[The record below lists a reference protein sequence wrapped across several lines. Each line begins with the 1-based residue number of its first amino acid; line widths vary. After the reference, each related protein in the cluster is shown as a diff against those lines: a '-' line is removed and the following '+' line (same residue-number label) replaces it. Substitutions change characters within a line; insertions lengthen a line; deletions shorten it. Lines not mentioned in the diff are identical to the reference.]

1 MRWPLTLAS
10 VLAPGLSA
18 ANPAGG
24 QVVAGQATIN
34 APNAGTLVINQSS
47 HSAAINW
54 QQFSVGSNEYVVF
67 NQPSASSTVLN
78 RVVGGMPSE
87 ILGNISAN
95 GRVFLVNPNGIAF
108 GKGAQVDVG
117 GLVAST
123 MDIGNDDF
131 LKGRYVFA
139 GAPGGGGKVSN
150 AGVITARD
158 GGFVVLAGT
167 EVSNSGL
174 IQARLGDVALGS
186 GSAMTLDIGGDGLVN
201 FVVDRA
207 AVSDAAGIE
216 NLGEI
221 TANGGVVVMA
231 ANVARSLIGNAVNN
245 AGRVSAQSIEEHDG
259 AIYLTATGGHIAQT
273 GTLDASGNDG
283 ADGGFV
289 AVRGDRDILLGEQA
303 QILARGADGG
313 EVRLI
318 AGQRLDTAEGSL
330 VDVRGSAGGNG
341 GFVELSGHQSFSARG
356 EVRIGQGGSLLIDP
370 NDIKIVANGQS
381 QCVGADSCFGTDSIE
396 SFLDDGVNVYVIA
409 ANSITLESFGADN
422 SLNSTGSGNLLFGI
436 GSPASGSLPNHSDG
450 YGGTNF
456 VQGSVTATDGGFI
469 RALSDDLKIDIGG
482 YLEITGASNRG
493 DVRVGNLKAAGIE
506 INAADSI
513 QTGSLTAT
521 TDDVDLYAGRSISIG
536 GSVRAEN
543 DDILLIAEGGAVHVA
558 GDVSALSDSV
568 EIYAA
573 GDAEQFYGIQ
583 IEGDVFGRG
592 LIDLTAGS
600 GGINVGNVS
609 LEHRQFDGGD
619 GSLFMQA
626 AGNILVE
633 GLISAISDYGG
644 VDIGLLSSGGS
655 IELRGAQTEGGLT
668 SLIAE
673 SRYNDDQPSPGF
685 SQAVVTLTANQGID
699 VRGGVSISADA
710 VPTSYTIPEFDGQG
724 EQIGEIEVSLN
735 ESTALFSAQTCATG
749 SCTDDGDFATA
760 TELPTAGG
768 LSPSDGNISFEG
780 RVHIEAEGSATVLV
794 GTDGNISFGDK
805 LSVDA
810 GISRSQ
816 YIRRDFSSD
825 SSEAFEVQDGQ
836 ATVFMIAG
844 GEVTPN
850 EENEGITT
858 HGIDVTAA
866 NASVF
871 LNGGQLRLNRL
882 GNDPA
887 LKVTAITD
895 DPATQGVVEG
905 AYFAHRVGDQAA
917 DLTSNFGSAEVSL
930 VATNAANAPA
940 VGIDGDVSVSGPAA
954 SMTIASAGDVLLQN
968 GDLEITGTGYR
979 INGDWS
985 HFDAA
990 FDSGQGF
997 LPDFSRFSAETD
1009 DAVPHAS
1016 LSRLDQ
1022 GELRAGGAELFI
1034 SGYSTGI
1041 ETESTAADSPPIA
1054 GNVQILGDILVEGAG
1069 SADVAI
1075 FATGLDVDGDIGVE
1089 ARLGYIQGS
1098 ARATID
1104 QGEGIITSYDYAF
1117 SDGNE
1122 GAAQYSIANFEFS
1135 GAGSASQVSLANL
1148 TLVGGGAAAVID
1160 NVGRFEADNV
1170 RVLGG
1175 TGGNTPVYV
1184 ESLRV
1189 TRPDGS
1195 SDSYVTEITGEI
1207 SVFDIGFP
1215 DFEGEVIPD
1224 VVTISGDL
1232 EVVGTGMAAAV
1243 VRGGSVDIGNVEV
1256 DARLGRYSSDNPDY
1270 AADLG
1275 KFGDALAWI
1284 EATGANPASIA
1295 GNLSVL
1301 ADGDVHLGLRAAVG
1315 GDAVIR
1321 AGRLGQGHIDQTL
1334 SANLLGFEH
1343 PAASFSGVELAPEE
1357 LITVAS
1363 LDVESDLLLAN
1374 TNLTARNITLD
1385 FDGTGGALDNSV
1397 LRATENLTV
1406 MGGGSLDAGTG
1417 LDWSANAVTLN
1428 NIDVSAS
1435 GQIKLTAGD
1444 DVRLEGGSSLTGG
1457 TVLLDAGDLALSS
1470 GNVVID
1476 AGGLSVRARQ
1486 ISMQSTDFFA
1496 GTTAVALGSDAALL
1510 SELPEAL
1517 RPLSSGPNA
1526 AFEAVDGV
1534 AIGDLVMTGDYLFVR
1549 TGNFNP
1555 GSVSRGLS
1563 TFDTSGGALFMNVR
1577 RFNANETL
1585 DISAITLDSRFSSL
1599 QTTFVYGGSGYS
1611 GDLVTQS
1618 AIDLSPSNSN
1628 MVLKTTGR
1636 IIGQDLISP
1645 NGSVLVLEG
1654 SEPPPPPPPP
1664 PPPEDSVEEA
1674 RDVQNGLAGLGQLAD
1689 GLVENPQAIELAG
1702 ADLVDETSEGE
1713 DEALECK

>member
-10 VLAPGLSA
+10 VLAPGLAA

-34 APNAGTLVINQSS
+34 TPNAGTLVINQSS

-67 NQPSASSTVLN
+67 NQPSASATVLN

-87 ILGNISAN
+87 ILGNITAN

-139 GAPGGGGKVSN
+139 GNGGGKVSN

-158 GGFVVLAGT
+158 GGFVVLAG
-167 EVSNSGL
+167 EQVSNSGL
-174 IQARLGDVALGS
+174 IQARLGDVALGA

-207 AVSDAAGIE
+207 AVSEAAGVE

-231 ANVARSLIGNAVNN
+231 ANVARSLIGHAVNN
-245 AGRVSAQSIEEHDG
+245 SGRVSAQSIEEHDG
-259 AIYLTATGGHIAQT
+259 AIYLTATGGDIVQT
-273 GTLDASGNDG
+273 GTLDASGSVE
-283 ADGGFV
+283 ADGGTIRV
-289 AVRGDRDILLGEQA
+289 IGDRDILLGDDA
-303 QILARGADGG
+303 RILARGADGG

-318 AGQRLDTAEGSL
+318 AGHKLDTAAGSQI
-330 VDVRGSAGGNG
+330 DVRTHAGGSG
-341 GFVELSGHQSFSARG
+341 GFVELSGHQSFSANG
-356 EVRIGQGGSLLIDP
+356 DVRIGQGGSLLIDP

-436 GSPASGSLPNHSDG
+436 GSPASASLPNHNDG
-450 YGGTNF
+450 SGGTNF

-469 RALSDDLKIDIGG
+469 RALSDDLEIDIGG

-493 DVRVGNLKAAGIE
+493 DVQVGNLRAAGIE

-521 TDDVDLYAGRSISIG
+521 MDDVDLYAGRSISIG
-536 GSVRAEN
+536 GSVLAEN
-543 DDILLIAEGGAVHVA
+543 DDILIIAEGGAVHVA
-558 GDVSALSDSV
+558 GNVRALSDSV
-568 EIYAA
+568 EIHAA
-573 GDAEQFYGIQ
+573 GDAEQFYGIL

-592 LIDLTAGS
+592 LIDLTADI

-609 LEHRQFDGGD
+609 LEHGQFDGGNA
-619 GSLFMQA
+619 SLFMQA

-644 VDIGLLSSGGS
+644 VNIGLLSSGGS
-655 IELRGAQTEGGLT
+655 IELRGAQTEGGLA

-685 SQAVVTLTANQGID
+685 SLAVVTLTANQGID
-699 VRGGVSISADA
+699 VRGGVSISAEA

-724 EQIGEIEVSLN
+724 QQIGETEVSLD
-735 ESTALFSAQTCATG
+735 ESTVLFSAQTCATG
-749 SCTDDGDFATA
+749 TCIDNRESVES
-760 TELPTAGG
+760 TELPTAPG

-780 RVHIEAEGSATVLV
+780 RVEIGAEGSATVLV
-794 GTDGNISFGDK
+794 ATDGNISFSDK

-816 YIRRDFSSD
+816 YTHTDFASGT
-825 SSEAFEVQDGQ
+825 SETFEVQDGQ
-836 ATVFMIAG
+836 ASVLMLAG
-844 GEVTPN
+844 GEVTPDQ
-850 EENEGITT
+850 ENEGITT

-871 LNGGQLRLNRL
+871 LSGGQLRLNRL
-882 GNDPA
+882 DAEPA
-887 LKVTAITD
+887 LKVTAIAD
-895 DPATQGVVEG
+895 DPATQGVIEG
-905 AYFAHRVGDQAA
+905 AYFAHRTGDQAA
-917 DLTSNFGSAEVSL
+917 DLTSNFGSADVSL
-930 VATNAANAPA
+930 IATNAANAPA
-940 VGIDGDVSVSGPAA
+940 VGIDGDVSVTGPAA
-954 SMTIASAGDVLLQN
+954 SMYIASAGDVLLQN
-968 GDLEITGTGYR
+968 GDIEIAGTGYR

-985 HFDAA
+985 HFDATLG
-990 FDSGQGF
+990 SGQGF
-997 LPDFSRFSAETD
+997 LLDLSRFSAETD
-1009 DAVPHAS
+1009 DAIPHAS
-1016 LSRLDQ
+1016 LTRLDQ

-1041 ETESTAADSPPIA
+1041 EADSTGFEDQPLA
-1054 GNVQILGDILVEGAG
+1054 GNVQILGNVSVSGAG
-1069 SADVAI
+1069 SADVTILAS
-1075 FATGLDVDGDIGVE
+1075 GLDVDGDVSVE

-1104 QGEGIITSYDYAF
+1104 QGEGFITTYDYAF

-1122 GAAQYSIANFEFS
+1122 GAAQYSVANFEFS

-1160 NVGRFEADNV
+1160 NVGRFEAENV

-1175 TGGNTPVYV
+1175 TGSNTPVFV
-1184 ESLRV
+1184 ESLTV
-1189 TRPDGS
+1189 TRPVENRS
-1195 SDSYVTEITGEI
+1195 SYVTEITGDI

-1215 DFEGEVIPD
+1215 DFEGEVLPD
-1224 VVTISGDL
+1224 VVTIRGDL
-1232 EVVGTGMAAAV
+1232 EVVGTGVAAAV
-1243 VRGGSVDIGNVEV
+1243 VRGGSVEIGNVEV
-1256 DARLGRYSSDNPDY
+1256 DARLGRYSNDNPDY

-1275 KFGDALAWI
+1275 TFGDALAWI
-1284 EATGANPASIA
+1284 EATGTDPASIA
-1295 GNLSVL
+1295 GGLSVL
-1301 ADGDVHLGLRAAVG
+1301 ADGDVHLGVRAAVG

-1343 PAASFSGVELAPEE
+1343 PAASFSGVELAPQE
-1357 LITVAS
+1357 LITIAS
-1363 LDVESDLLLAN
+1363 LDLESDLLLAN

-1385 FDGTGGALDNSV
+1385 FDGAGGALDNSV

-1406 MGGGSLDAGTG
+1406 MGGGGLDAGTG
-1417 LDWSANAVTLN
+1417 LDWSANAITLN
-1428 NIDVSAS
+1428 NIDVSSS

-1444 DVRLEGGSSLTGG
+1444 DLRLEGGSSLSGG

-1486 ISMQSTDFFA
+1486 IAMQSTDFFA

-1555 GSVSRGLS
+1555 GSVSRGIS
-1563 TFDTSGGALFMNVR
+1563 TADTSGGALFMNVR
-1577 RFNANETL
+1577 RFNNNETL

-1611 GDLVTQS
+1611 GDLVTQT
-1618 AIDLSPSNSN
+1618 AIDLSSSNSN

-1645 NGSVLVLEG
+1645 NGSVLVLAG

-1674 RDVQNGLAGLGQLAD
+1674 QDIQRNLADLGALAGS
-1689 GLVENPQAIELAG
+1689 LVEDPQAIELAG
-1702 ADLVDETSEGE
+1702 ADLIDETSEGE